1 VNSTA
6 GWMLAFDASTARTV
20 VALGRARE
28 LVCSEELQEGANQ
41 ASTHLVPTIHAVL
54 ARAGIAVRDLS
65 LVAVG
70 RGPGTFTGARVAVAT
85 AKGLAHGLSIP
96 ALGVSTLAALAASA
110 PRAGRVLAL
119 LDARRGEV
127 HGAYFDFDRDSG
139 KLDELGPETCAPID
153 VLLNELPARP
163 SEPRNGIA
171 FGPGV
176 EPNRARLPDGIA
188 TNGPCAR
195 GLWWATLAAL
205 ERGRAGRAADLA
217 VVYLRETYA
226 EMGIHRPKRAAYS
239 SPFVDEPSG
248 PVKSPRST

>member
-1 VNSTA
+1 MT
-6 GWMLAFDASTARTV
+6 WTLAFDASTAKTV

-54 ARAGIAVRDLS
+54 ARAGIGLRELS
-65 LVAVG
+65 LVAAG

-96 ALGVSTLAALAASA
+96 TLGVSTLAALAASA
-110 PRAGRVLAL
+110 PRSGRVLAL

-127 HGAYFDFDRDSG
+127 
-139 KLDELGPETCAPID
+139 
-153 VLLNELPARP
+153 
-163 SEPRNGIA
+163 
-171 FGPGV
+171 
-176 EPNRARLPDGIA
+176 
-188 TNGPCAR
+188 
-195 GLWWATLAAL
+195 
-205 ERGRAGRAADLA
+205 
-217 VVYLRETYA
+217 
-226 EMGIHRPKRAAYS
+226 HRPKRAAYS